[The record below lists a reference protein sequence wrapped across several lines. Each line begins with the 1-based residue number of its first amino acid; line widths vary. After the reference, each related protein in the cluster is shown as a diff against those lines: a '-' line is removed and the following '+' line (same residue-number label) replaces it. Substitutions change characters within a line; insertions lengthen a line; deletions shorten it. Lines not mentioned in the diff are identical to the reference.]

1 MSIII
6 YWLIIAPNFLSNI
19 SLEKITKKRTM
30 IDWLWRSC
38 DEMKDEIG
46 SSELGPETADGLDD
60 EESGDGALRIDFG
73 RQVNQNGGAY
83 EKSNCPGNYSLI

>member
-1 MSIII
+1 
-6 YWLIIAPNFLSNI
+6 
-19 SLEKITKKRTM
+19 
-30 IDWLWRSC
+30 
-38 DEMKDEIG
+38 MKDEIG